1 MTDFSL
7 TAEQQFASPSGAAV
21 FYNRLGWEPLVLPE
35 RKKAPKGKWG
45 DLPRLSDEDLSRK
58 FGATSNVGIALG
70 DRSGGLVDLDFDWP
84 EAARIAEAI
93 LPDLPSF
100 GRVTSPRSHRLVRC
114 KLSKNRQFKIPPG
127 AAHLFEAERSVVL
140 ELRGDGLQT
149 MVPPSEHPN
158 GETVRWHEDPR
169 GVPDAD
175 PEDISRRAGV
185 TAALAVVLSK
195 YPPTR
200 GNRDNIC
207 LALTG
212 VLVRAGWGDDDV
224 DRWVEHVATLASDEE
239 AAKRGGKAAATRER
253 LDAGEEVWGIPAL
266 CEHIGIEPMAD
277 TLRGWLGISGDGP
290 GEDGAA
296 ILVRPG
302 YLPQAVDAAEAA
314 LLAAGVPIYQRYD
327 SLVRPVRLT
336 VSAQEDGVGR
346 DSGALI
352 LQPVVAAWLREQYA
366 LTSKWLKEKDDTVR
380 RVDPPAQAPVSY
392 LARVGD
398 WRVPFLQGVIQS
410 PTLRADG
417 TVLQEPGY
425 DPATAL
431 LYDPGNVVFPAVPEA
446 PTKADA
452 EKAIAVLAKPFRD
465 FCFASEA
472 DRSVTLVAVLTAL
485 VRPMFPAA
493 PLFAIDAPTAGTG
506 KSLLAETIG
515 VIATGHKPAML
526 SQGYNGEE
534 DQKRLSSVLMAGDQV
549 IIIDNCDRPIQ
560 GDFLCSMLT
569 QERVRPR
576 ILGKSE
582 MRTLP
587 TRCLVMATGNNLTLS
602 GDVTRRALICRM
614 DPGME
619 RPDQRQFSFDPR
631 VEARANRP
639 ELVMAGLTV
648 LRAYIEAGRPMPRD
662 TIGSFEAWNLV
673 REALLWLGHD
683 DPADTRERIL
693 ADDPAKAVLLDLLRL
708 WRSAL
713 QDRPVTL
720 AELAAMADKQG
731 KGPAQDLVAELIATT
746 RYQHFNA
753 RSVGR
758 FLAKH
763 VDRIVGGL
771 VLLSESDGSG
781 VKSYRVRDVSAT
793 ARAGKDAEPSPF

>member
-1 MTDFSL
+1 
-7 TAEQQFASPSGAAV
+7 
-21 FYNRLGWEPLVLPE
+21 
-35 RKKAPKGKWG
+35 
-45 DLPRLSDEDLSRK
+45 
-58 FGATSNVGIALG
+58 
-70 DRSGGLVDLDFDWP
+70 
-84 EAARIAEAI
+84 
-93 LPDLPSF
+93 
-100 GRVTSPRSHRLVRC
+100 
-114 KLSKNRQFKIPPG
+114 
-127 AAHLFEAERSVVL
+127 
-140 ELRGDGLQT
+140 
-149 MVPPSEHPN
+149 
-158 GETVRWHEDPR
+158 
-169 GVPDAD
+169 
-175 PEDISRRAGV
+175 
-185 TAALAVVLSK
+185 
-195 YPPTR
+195 
-200 GNRDNIC
+200 
-207 LALTG
+207 
-212 VLVRAGWGDDDV
+212 
-224 DRWVEHVATLASDEE
+224 
-239 AAKRGGKAAATRER
+239 
-253 LDAGEEVWGIPAL
+253 
-266 CEHIGIEPMAD
+266 
-277 TLRGWLGISGDGP
+277 
-290 GEDGAA
+290 
-296 ILVRPG
+296 
-302 YLPQAVDAAEAA
+302 
-314 LLAAGVPIYQRYD
+314 
-327 SLVRPVRLT
+327 
-336 VSAQEDGVGR
+336 
-346 DSGALI
+346 
-352 LQPVVAAWLREQYA
+352 
-366 LTSKWLKEKDDTVR
+366 
-380 RVDPPAQAPVSY
+380 
-392 LARVGD
+392 
-398 WRVPFLQGVIQS
+398 
-410 PTLRADG
+410 
-417 TVLQEPGY
+417 
-425 DPATAL
+425 
-431 LYDPGNVVFPAVPEA
+431 VFPAVPEA

-526 SQGYNGEE
+526 SQGFNGEE

-708 WRSAL
+708 RRSAL

-720 AELAAMADKQG
+720 SELATMADKQG
-731 KGPAQDLVAELIATT
+731 NGPAQDLVAELIAST

-758 FLAKH
+758 SLAKH

-771 VLLSESDGSG
+771 VLLSDSDGSG

-793 ARAGKDAEPSPF
+793 ARAEKDAAPSPF